1 MQDRSQRSWLNQP
14 AVWQDEG
21 NAITLVTEQAT
32 DFWCQTFYGFVR
44 DSGHFYH
51 EPVSGDFSAEV
62 RVSADYTT
70 LYDQAGLMLRVDPG
84 NWLKTGI
91 EYTDGAM
98 HFSVVV
104 TRERYSDW
112 SVIELPMSV
121 GDGIDIR
128 LTRHGEAV
136 RVQFRL
142 LQQPWRMARLAM
154 LAMPEKVAVGVMAC
168 TPERAGL
175 KVRFDGLRI
184 GPAIARSLHDDT

>member
-1 MQDRSQRSWLNQP
+1 MRTWLNPP

-21 NAITLVTEQAT
+21 DAITIVTEQGT
-32 DFWCQTFYGFVR
+32 DFWCNTFYGFVR

-51 EPVSGDFSAEV
+51 QPASGDFSAEAT
-62 RVSADYTT
+62 VSADYRS

-104 TRERYSDW
+104 TRDRYSDW
-112 SVIELPMSV
+112 SVIELPLSA

-128 LTRHGEAV
+128 LTRHAEAL

-142 LQQPWRMARLAM
+142 PSQPWRMARLAM
-154 LAMPEKVAVGVMAC
+154 LAMPENVQVGVMAC

-175 KVRFDGLRI
+175 QANFDCFRI
-184 GPAIARSLHDDT
+184 GAPISRALHE